1 MEGCLKG
8 YLNLARNGSLV
19 SCRYNWVDECHI
31 LTMLCQTETTSW
43 WIKQNVQGF
52 LHMWR
57 LSVRSDLL
65 LQNKFTGSPVDH
77 SLLVAYFFLSNQSDI
92 SNDFIFVTWKNI
104 RMYLLLCWW
113 VLKRKESFW
122 NTRKLST
129 VCVKVWELFGY
140 S

>member
-52 LHMWR
+52 STHVEIISSKW
-57 LSVRSDLL
+57 
-65 LQNKFTGSPVDH
+65 FTSPKQIHRFSSGPQFTCCLFV
-77 SLLVAYFFLSNQSDI
+77 LSNQSDI
-92 SNDFIFVTWKNI
+92 SNDFIFVTWNNI
-104 RMYLLLCWW
+104 RMSLLLCWW